1 MATYSVPVL
10 LDLIDQAFKGPA
22 WHGPALVGLLRGV
35 SAETALR
42 RPAAGR
48 HNIWE
53 LVLHAAYWKCIAR
66 RRITGDGSIE
76 FPRSPA
82 DWPAPPSEPSEAR
95 WKADRALLKREHDLL
110 RAAVERLSVGELKKR
125 GKGSRWRRE
134 AEIIGIVSHDLYHG
148 GQIGLVKRLV
158 GA

>member
-1 MATYSVPVL
+1 MAEERIGVL
-10 LDLIDQAFKGPA
+10 LEQMDQAFKGPA
-22 WHGPALVGLLRGV
+22 WHGPALLGTLRGV

-42 RPAAGR
+42 RPAEGR

-53 LVLHAAYWKCIAR
+53 LVLHAAYWKQIVR
-66 RRITGDGSIE
+66 RRITGDDSIE

-82 DWPAPPSEPSEAR
+82 NWPTAPSRPSESQ
-95 WKADRALLKREHDLL
+95 WKADKALLKREHALL
-110 RAAVERLSVGELKKR
+110 RAAVAKLSSAELKRK
-125 GKGSRWRRE
+125 GKGTRWRRE
-134 AEIIGIVSHDLYHG
+134 TEIVGIASHDLYHG